1 MKTLHKLTIVAAF
14 LGLSVLAAPTR
25 GPQVTITLLN
35 EIDRHSGAASIPA
48 DGRFRRVP
56 DLFAT
61 TDLDQNGQFF
71 GTSAQLTQFEDDTH
85 CLIRGIDGDIQHG
98 FYWNFPETVTDGS
111 SNDTMQSSTCKYHA
125 IAALAVPWT
134 ELADNDWSQKDDHD
148 KELRSRVSTMSRNRI
163 PCSIIA
169 MSIW

>member
-1 MKTLHKLTIVAAF
+1 MVLDTSDIKTVLPPCSKRYPTFSMKTLHKLTLVAAF
-14 LGLSVLAAPTR
+14 LGPSVLAAPSR

-85 CLIRGIDGDIQHG
+85 CLIRGINGDIQL
-98 FYWNFPETVTDGS
+98 NSSVTLVDLDG
-111 SNDTMQSSTCKYHA
+111 NDNV
-125 IAALAVPWT
+125 ALIKPLVLNGLQIRCRT
-134 ELADNDWSQKDDHD
+134 
-148 KELRSRVSTMSRNRI
+148 
-163 PCSIIA
+163 
-169 MSIW
+169 

>member
-1 MKTLHKLTIVAAF
+1 MKTLHKLTLVAAF
-14 LGLSVLAAPTR
+14 LGPSVLAAPSR

-71 GTSAQLTQFEDDTH
+71 GTSAQLTQFEDDAH
-85 CLIRGIDGDIQHG
+85 CLIRGINGDIQL
-98 FYWNFPETVTDGS
+98 NSSVTLVDLDG
-111 SNDTMQSSTCKYHA
+111 NDNV
-125 IAALAVPWT
+125 ALIKPLVLNGLQIRCRT
-134 ELADNDWSQKDDHD
+134 
-148 KELRSRVSTMSRNRI
+148 
-163 PCSIIA
+163 
-169 MSIW
+169 